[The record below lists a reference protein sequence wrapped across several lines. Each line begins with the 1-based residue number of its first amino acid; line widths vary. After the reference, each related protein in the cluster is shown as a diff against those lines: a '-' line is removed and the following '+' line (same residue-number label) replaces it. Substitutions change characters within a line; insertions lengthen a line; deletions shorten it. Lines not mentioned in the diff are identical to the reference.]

1 MVKFPPE
8 YPAKLSLVVAD
19 IPTAYH
25 GSTPT
30 LAATGQTYG
39 INIVVA
45 IITAWLVSL
54 DRYVKQGTLSG
65 EQIQEIAILIAR
77 QAYFLKLAEVALFF
91 QMLKSGEF
99 GKLFG
104 FTPIWIMENLK
115 DFMTQRRQELEKYDR
130 EQERQRRERD
140 RESWSKNK
148 ATAEEI
154 AKIKEKYS
162 NEINQ
167 LADMAT
173 NM

>member
-1 MVKFPPE
+1 
-8 YPAKLSLVVAD
+8 
-19 IPTAYH
+19 
-25 GSTPT
+25 
-30 LAATGQTYG
+30 
-39 INIVVA
+39 
-45 IITAWLVSL
+45 
-54 DRYVKQGTLSG
+54 
-65 EQIQEIAILIAR
+65 
-77 QAYFLKLAEVALFF
+77 
-91 QMLKSGEF
+91 
-99 GKLFG
+99 
-104 FTPIWIMENLK
+104 MENLK
-115 DFMTQRRQELEKYDR
+115 DFMTHRRQELEKYDR